1 MTWFSLCSAMI
12 INNTNIFIISTWVLM
27 FVCMWEWKRT
37 KSMPDSPSV
46 REVLWGGWKH
56 TLPSAAPEAPPFP
69 TNTDLLS
76 TVLYLELCK
85 LFSCG
90 TGNWVTLI
98 MDSKLATPQQNDLSY
113 QTCQGVSSGCFSKH
127 LPCPGWWIRG
137 FVSLAWKAQE
147 FCRGHKPNPTVLSGL
162 CSLLRFTPL
171 CGLRR
176 KMWICLWFVAFL
188 LKPTQSSGLFGVQQP
203 QSTEEHTKLTP
214 TQHSTSWR
222 ARLDKALFGKLLF
235 WILHCTKEILLCR
248 VFFWMRNFKDI
259 FKFYFFLKLMYIS
272 EHYWAPPVSNIDSL

>member
-1 MTWFSLCSAMI
+1 
-12 INNTNIFIISTWVLM
+12 
-27 FVCMWEWKRT
+27 
-37 KSMPDSPSV
+37 MPDSPSV

-127 LPCPGWWIRG
+127 LPCPG
-137 FVSLAWKAQE
+137 
-147 FCRGHKPNPTVLSGL
+147 
-162 CSLLRFTPL
+162 
-171 CGLRR
+171 
-176 KMWICLWFVAFL
+176 
-188 LKPTQSSGLFGVQQP
+188 
-203 QSTEEHTKLTP
+203 
-214 TQHSTSWR
+214 
-222 ARLDKALFGKLLF
+222 
-235 WILHCTKEILLCR
+235 
-248 VFFWMRNFKDI
+248 
-259 FKFYFFLKLMYIS
+259 
-272 EHYWAPPVSNIDSL
+272 